1 MKQGFAV
8 DDFDIQRFL
17 GAIDARTT
25 MLENR
30 VAIIEHEIK
39 DELRLITGKID
50 QINAIV
56 TANTGGRRAI
66 AWFAALLGTTAAL
79 LTTLYHMG
87 VIH

>member
-1 MKQGFAV
+1 MNDPEV
-8 DDFDIQRFL
+8 QRFL
-17 GAIDARTT
+17 GAVEARTT
-25 MLENR
+25 MLEKR

-39 DELRLITGKID
+39 DELRLINSKID
-50 QINAIV
+50 TINTVV

-66 AWFAALLGTTAAL
+66 AWFCALLGTTAAL

>member
-1 MKQGFAV
+1 MNDPEV
-8 DDFDIQRFL
+8 QRFL
-17 GAIDARTT
+17 GAVEARTT
-25 MLENR
+25 MLEKR

-39 DELRLITGKID
+39 DELRILSGKVD
-50 QINAIV
+50 QINSIV

-66 AWFAALLGTTAAL
+66 AWFAALLGTIAAL

>member
-1 MKQGFAV
+1 MNDPEV
-8 DDFDIQRFL
+8 QRFL
-17 GAIDARTT
+17 GAVEARTT
-25 MLENR
+25 MLEKR

-50 QINAIV
+50 QISAIV

-66 AWFAALLGTTAAL
+66 AWTVGLLGGAAAL

-87 VIH
+87 VVR